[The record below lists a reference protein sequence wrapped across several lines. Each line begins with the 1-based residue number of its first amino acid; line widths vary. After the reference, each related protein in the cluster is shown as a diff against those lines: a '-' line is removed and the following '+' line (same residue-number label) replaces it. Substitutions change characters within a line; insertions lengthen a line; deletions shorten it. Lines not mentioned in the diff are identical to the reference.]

1 MLACAPPH
9 FASESLIKSSW
20 HAGFW
25 LAMKAASPIY
35 IKRSVWDECATEI
48 ETDGGGTLD
57 DALKNF
63 RAIRCAPARNKCM

>member
-1 MLACAPPH
+1 
-9 FASESLIKSSW
+9 
-20 HAGFW
+20 
-25 LAMKAASPIY
+25 MKAASPIY

-63 RAIRCAPARNKCM
+63 RAIRCAFQTLQKVRSSSL